1 LEPGVIRSIRI
12 GFISILFWET
22 TSSDPILGVKPM
34 AGINSTPPLE
44 PKRSGFLSVEVI
56 MDLESKRT
64 SKVLRT
70 FSDD

>member
-1 LEPGVIRSIRI
+1 
-12 GFISILFWET
+12 
-22 TSSDPILGVKPM
+22 M
-34 AGINSTPPLE
+34 ARINSTPPLE

>member
-1 LEPGVIRSIRI
+1 LEPSVIRGIRI
-12 GFISILFWET
+12 ISLAIPFWESI
-22 TSSDPILGVKPM
+22 SSDPVLRVKPM
-34 AGINSTPPLE
+34 ARINSTPPLE

-64 SKVLRT
+64 SEVLRT